1 MLSRSTAASG
11 DDRRQSR
18 VSAWQSLTN
27 TSRVATFTTDGVGQP
42 ETAGLRGLGQN
53 GAVDDRELVDALRAK
68 DEAAF
73 REVVV
78 GYHSAM
84 IRLASFHV
92 SSRAVAEEVV
102 QDTWLAVV
110 KGLDRFEGRSSFKT
124 WVFAILANR
133 ARSRGAREHRTVP
146 FSSLEA
152 DERTPGVPGERFQP
166 PSDRWAGHWSEPP
179 SPWTDVAAARLESD
193 ETRTLI
199 FDAIRSLPPLNRGA
213 PFRPTVQHGR
223 PAVSRVRG
231 T

>member
-1 MLSRSTAASG
+1 
-11 DDRRQSR
+11 
-18 VSAWQSLTN
+18 
-27 TSRVATFTTDGVGQP
+27 
-42 ETAGLRGLGQN
+42 
-53 GAVDDRELVDALRAK
+53 VDDRELVDALRAK

-84 IRLASFHV
+84 IRVASFHV

-179 SPWTDVAAARLESD
+179 SPWTDVAAARLEGD

-199 FDAIRSLPPLNRGA
+199 FDAIRSLPSQQREVIALRDVEGWSPEEVCAALSISDGNQRILLHRARGKVRSVLEQNFA
-213 PFRPTVQHGR
+213 R
-223 PAVSRVRG
+223 AV
-231 T
+231 TP